1 MFLFK
6 EKLIFDVNVIDYF
19 KYLQYILKEM
29 IIFIKK

>member
-1 MFLFK
+1 MFLFE

-29 IIFIKK
+29 IIL